1 MGQAATTDWLQP
13 AAIMNPSDSLGGDI
27 NPQQNPYLPL
37 TGPPDTSQAHAQ
49 QPAIPPHLKHQ
60 PTRSS
65 NLKRQITDQLLAPS
79 DILEYDRPSKKSK
92 ENPGLVSEGMDKRH
106 PSSFQ
111 QLEKVPACLLTYE
124 DHSLIL
130 LVAGR
135 GNICNSTALLQTC
148 RPPHIADIFSRSSKG
163 VTAKQA
169 NWSP

>member
-37 TGPPDTSQAHAQ
+37 TGPPDSSQAHAQ
-49 QPAIPPHLKHQ
+49 QPALPPHLKHQ

-79 DILEYDRPSKKSK
+79 DILEYDKPAKKSK
-92 ENPGLVSEGMDKRH
+92 EYSELLSQGMDKRH

-111 QLEKVPACLLTYE
+111 QLEKVPASLLTYE
-124 DHSLIL
+124 DHVLIIL
-130 LVAGR
+130 IAGR
-135 GNICNSTALLQTC
+135 GNLCNSKALPQTC
-148 RPPHIADIFSRSSKG
+148 PPPHTADISL
-163 VTAKQA
+163 
-169 NWSP
+169 